1 MKRLNLLLKKER
13 MQKPLQKLLK
23 PLKLRKKLLKP
34 LKLPKKLLKPLQR
47 KLQMKLNRK
56 RKQKEKNYRKTYSM
70 TKPKRKKL
78 IQNFNGDKKGR
89 RENKKRATR
98 KQSLF
103 YNSFRTLMV
112 IKKGDA
118 KTKKGRHEN
127 K

>member
-1 MKRLNLLLKKER
+1 MKRLNLLLEKER

-78 IQNFNGDKKGR
+78 IQNFNGDKK
-89 RENKKRATR
+89 RATR
-98 KQSLF
+98 KQ
-103 YNSFRTLMV
+103 
-112 IKKGDA
+112 
-118 KTKKGRHEN
+118 KKGRHEN
-127 K
+127 KAYFITKKCDKKN